1 MRLSL
6 QFINTDPNFLN
17 GKHEG
22 KCSKFQGVVGDA
34 VKIQDGFRT
43 LEVPFKYLIPE
54 RPEMARQ
61 TVTAFDGPHKGHQF
75 KIHRFSQDV
84 CGCSDVKAKS
94 YRRKID
100 AEIPTKDLVVTRA

>member
-6 QFINTDPNFLN
+6 QFINTDPDFLDR
-17 GKHEG
+17 KLKG
-22 KCSKFQGVVGDA
+22 KCGEFQGVVEDT

-54 RPEMARQ
+54 GPEMAHQ
-61 TVTAFDGPHKGHQF
+61 MVTAFDGPHKGHQF
-75 KIHRFSQDV
+75 KIHHFSQDI
-84 CGCSDVKAKS
+84 CRCSDVKAKS

-100 AEIPTKDLVVTRA
+100 AEIPMKDLVVTRA